1 MLIKERTSKRGS
13 GAHANDYT
21 DAFNLKGWVF
31 RMCNEY
37 KLLSGWTQEQFIA
50 VRNQIKVL
58 LQRRLNEIIDV
69 YTTLGFEVSKLQP
82 ILKVLMGEINELTLG
97 EFRDI
102 QLVSNLSYTRA
113 RICGTKKDYEF
124 SGECDITTVQGTSVA
139 LGGIEAKNTVKH
151 LLTPTER
158 LLSFDA
164 KKACAQC
171 ASQML
176 AHAEV
181 LSEYFEVC
189 SFMQIV
195 TNGWEWILVI
205 RKLHGGEYIYRHFD
219 PIAIC
224 NFNVA
229 DKTLTAKDL
238 NNECFDAV
246 SHLIALM
253 QDNCRYLLNMTQTA
267 SLTTGIEAIDLD
279 KDHSTDYKDNGGGDD
294 GNLEEDFDED
304 PDSCGKPKADK
315 KQSGNQLKNDSVNK
329 NRRNSCSSQMNDEKH
344 NASQNIPQNSRTTA
358 PTRYAHLTIN
368 NVQKHA
374 KMLSSR
380 QLPYDIGNVSAFY

>member
-1 MLIKERTSKRGS
+1 MLMKERTSKRGS
-13 GAHANDYT
+13 GVYANDYT
-21 DAFNLKGWVF
+21 DAFNLKGWIF
-31 RMCNEY
+31 RMCNECN
-37 KLLSGWTQEQFIA
+37 LLGGWTQEQFIA

-58 LQRRLNEIIDV
+58 LQRRLSEIIGV
-69 YTTLGFEVSKLQP
+69 YTTREFEVSKLQP
-82 ILKVLMGEINELTLG
+82 ILKVLMNEINELTLG

-102 QLVSNLSYTRA
+102 QLVSNLPYTRA
-113 RICGTKKDYEF
+113 RISGTKKDYEF

-139 LGGIEAKNTVKH
+139 LGGIEAKNTAEH

-158 LLSFDA
+158 SLSSDA

-181 LSEYFEVC
+181 LSEYVEVS

-205 RKLHGGEYIYRHFD
+205 RKLHAGEYIYRHFD

-229 DKTLTAKDL
+229 EKTLTAKDFD
-238 NNECFDAV
+238 NECFDAV

-253 QDNCRYLLNMTQTA
+253 QDNCRYLLKMIETA
-267 SLTTGIEAIDLD
+267 SLTTGIEAIDPD
-279 KDHSTDYKDNGGGDD
+279 KDHSKSYKDNGGGDD

-329 NRRNSCSSQMNDEKH
+329 NRRNSCSSQMNDENY
-344 NASQNIPQNSRTTA
+344 NASQDMPQNNWTTV
-358 PTRYAHLTIN
+358 PTRYAHLTIKN
-368 NVQKHA
+368 IQKHA

-380 QLPYDIGNVSAFY
+380 